1 MGAKI
6 PCPSCGCGIQV
17 LDDASL
23 RVHGQFAKG
32 DTIAAPSD
40 VGGAP
45 PSIAAIAAAAA
56 PAADLPPPPQQQAES
71 PIPGYK
77 VLEEL
82 GRGGMAVVFKAR
94 QISLDRIV
102 ALKIMAERL
111 AADPDFVKRF
121 EREAKALAALN
132 HPNITSIYDRGQS
145 AKKIFFVMEFV
156 KGQALRDVLEAS
168 PGRRLPQGRA
178 LNLMIQVAEAL
189 AYVHDRGTIHRD
201 IKPENVLVT
210 ADDVVK
216 VTDFGLA
223 AMVDEGVNHNLTG
236 ANMMMGTLNYM
247 PPEQRADAKS
257 VDHRADI
264 YSYGVML
271 YEVVT
276 GTVPLGK
283 WSPATELV
291 PELDFRLDE
300 IISGCLKTNRN
311 DRYQTIGQVRDA
323 LKEVVDGP
331 GQSLELNI
339 PLTGAEYSSSPPT
352 PVRAAPKPKA
362 PPPAAPAV
370 DTAPAKA
377 PERPEAAERSRAT
390 VIPSGAPS
398 GNISDPGPS
407 SGASRNAEL
416 ESLVAQ
422 AKRNMQVQRTRGLPT
437 KVQQFPGLDPPKRRS
452 RIFVASLL
460 AMVVTVIGGY
470 FLFEG
475 QILVSFLVRTMR
487 SDIDQIQ
494 NASLRT
500 AVTNL
505 RTMAQQR
512 ASDLART
519 KPEALRPALGS
530 PDAEKVKAGLALLAR
545 SPLPSA
551 ANLVGNLLHHEDD
564 EIYRWAVEA
573 LRRMAANQTASE
585 ETRAAARTEL
595 TRATVG
601 GDPARVSLVK
611 GVLRRLEEAE
621 APAEGDPPGE

>member
-1 MGAKI
+1 MGTRV
-6 PCPSCGCGIQV
+6 PCPSCSCEIQV
-17 LDDASL
+17 LDDATL

-32 DTIAAPSD
+32 DTIAGPSD
-40 VGGAP
+40 LGGSP
-45 PSIAAIAAAAA
+45 PSIREVAAGGGGAAAAVA
-56 PAADLPPPPQQQAES
+56 PDLPPPPQQQSES
-71 PIPGYK
+71 PLPGYV

-132 HPNITSIYDRGQS
+132 HPNITSVYDRGQ
-145 AKKIFFVMEFV
+145 AGKKIFFVMEFV
-156 KGQALRDVLEAS
+156 EGRALRDVLEDVG
-168 PGRRLPQGRA
+168 GRIPPERA
-178 LNLMIQVAEAL
+178 LQLMIQVAEAL

-210 ADDVVK
+210 AEDVVK

-223 AMVDEGVNHNLTG
+223 AMVNEGVNHNLTG

-271 YEVVT
+271 YEVLT

-300 IISGCLKTNRN
+300 IISQCLKNNRN
-311 DRYQTIGQVRDA
+311 DRYQSISEARDA
-323 LKEVVDGP
+323 LKEVLDGP

-339 PLTGAEYSSSPPT
+339 PLTGAEVSSTPPAPAPGTTPREAPPSPSPSASPT
-352 PVRAAPKPKA
+352 PPSRSQPTVAPNKA
-362 PPPAAPAV
+362 PAA
-370 DTAPAKA
+370 
-377 PERPEAAERSRAT
+377 
-390 VIPSGAPS
+390 
-398 GNISDPGPS
+398 NLSDPGPS
-407 SGASRNAEL
+407 GGASRNAEL

-437 KVQQFPGLDPPKRRS
+437 RVQQFPGLDPPKRRGK
-452 RIFVASLL
+452 IFLVSLL
-460 AMVVTVIGGY
+460 AMLATVAGGY

-475 QILVSFLVRTMR
+475 SILVSFLVRTSR
-487 SDIDQIQ
+487 PQLEEVQSE
-494 NASLRT
+494 SVRT
-500 AVTNL
+500 FLGNL
-505 RTMAQQR
+505 RTMAQSR
-512 ASDLART
+512 ARQLAHEN
-519 KPEALRPALGS
+519 PEALRPALTAS
-530 PDAEKVKAGLALLAR
+530 DSERIKAGLALLSR
-545 SPLPSA
+545 SPHADA

-573 LRRMAANQTASE
+573 LRRMASNHSAPEVSRT
-585 ETRAAARTEL
+585 AARTEL

-601 GDPARVSLVK
+601 GDPKRVSVVK
-611 GVLRRLEEAE
+611 SVLRRLEEAE
-621 APAEGDPPGE
+621 AGGPPGE

>member
-1 MGAKI
+1 VPVAGLSAGTRV
-6 PCPSCGCGIQV
+6 PCPSCGCEIQV

-23 RVHGQFAKG
+23 RVHGDFAKG
-32 DTIAAPSD
+32 ATIAGPSD
-40 VGGAP
+40 EAGPPPAAAAVAGG
-45 PSIAAIAAAAA
+45 AAAAA
-56 PAADLPPPPQQQAES
+56 PSADLPPTPQEQGES
-71 PIPGYK
+71 PIPGY
-77 VLEEL
+77 VVQSEL

-94 QISLDRIV
+94 QISLERIV

-132 HPNITSIYDRGQS
+132 HPNITSVYDRGQ
-145 AKKIFFVMEFV
+145 AGKKIFFVMEFV
-156 KGQALRDVLEAS
+156 EGRALRDVLDDVG
-168 PGRRLPQGRA
+168 GRIPQERA
-178 LNLMIQVAEAL
+178 LHLMVQVAEAL

-210 ADDVVK
+210 AEDVVK

-264 YSYGVML
+264 YSFGVML
-271 YEVVT
+271 YEVLT

-300 IISGCLKTNRN
+300 IIGECLKNNRN
-311 DRYQTIGQVRDA
+311 DRYQSIAEARDA
-323 LKEVVDGP
+323 LREVLEGP

-339 PLTGAEYSSSPPT
+339 PLTGADMSSQPPT
-352 PVRAAPKPKA
+352 PAPTAPPKEARKPPPDPKA
-362 PPPAAPAV
+362 PQPTVTPSRSNAP
-370 DTAPAKA
+370 
-377 PERPEAAERSRAT
+377 
-390 VIPSGAPS
+390 
-398 GNISDPGPS
+398 NLSDPGPS
-407 SGASRNAEL
+407 GGASRNAEL

-422 AKRNMQVQRTRGLPT
+422 AKKNMQVQRTRGMPT
-437 KVQQFPGLDPPKRRS
+437 RVQQFPGLDPPKRRGK
-452 RIFVASLL
+452 IFLIAL
-460 AMVVTVIGGY
+460 ATMLVTVAGGY

-475 QILVSFLVRTMR
+475 PILVGFLVRTSR
-487 SDIDQIQ
+487 SELDDMKNQ
-494 NASLRT
+494 SLKNFLS
-500 AVTNL
+500 NL
-505 RTMAQQR
+505 RSMAQSR
-512 ASDLART
+512 ARQLSIDSPNT
-519 KPEALRPALGS
+519 FRPALASGDS
-530 PDAEKVKAGLALLAR
+530 EKVKAGLALLSR
-545 SPLPSA
+545 SPHPDS

-573 LRRMAANQTASE
+573 LRRMASNQSAPE
-585 ETRAAARTEL
+585 EARTAARTEL

-601 GDPARVSLVK
+601 GDPKRVSVVK
-611 GVLRRLEEAE
+611 SVLRRLEEAE
-621 APAEGDPPGE
+621 SGDGGAPSSD